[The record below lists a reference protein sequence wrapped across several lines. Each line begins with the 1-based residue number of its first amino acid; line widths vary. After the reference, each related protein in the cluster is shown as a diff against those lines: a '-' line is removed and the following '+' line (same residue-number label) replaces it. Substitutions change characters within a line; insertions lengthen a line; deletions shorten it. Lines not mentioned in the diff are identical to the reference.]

1 MDSPIKYINS
11 HAAVCLRYKTT
22 SNSSDHNNPPS
33 LKNRALSEAEAQ
45 PDGQAGWASSHQ
57 ETKIQQQHLLQKC
70 RRFLSHKD
78 KHHLSVS
85 HHMSQ
90 FTWRKDW
97 DWVRRSAPSPEE
109 LHQAFEH
116 RSQPPGA
123 GIYTTCLL
131 PPPPSVYFKTIAGV
145 GYLLKWAQYEH
156 FLSRCLQQ
164 PLSQM
169 NLHKATTTRENH
181 NSLIS
186 DGLFRMT
193 LGKGI
198 KRKETNE
205 DVKLELNAAVYP
217 VTAAQLFKH

>member
-85 HHMSQ
+85 HHTSQ

-97 DWVRRSAPSPEE
+97 DWVRHSAPSPEE

-123 GIYTTCLL
+123 GIYTTCLFS
-131 PPPPSVYFKTIAGV
+131 PPHQCILRQLQELGIYWSGHSMSTSSAGA
-145 GYLLKWAQYEH
+145 YNSP
-156 FLSRCLQQ
+156 FLRWTYTKQQ
-164 PLSQM
+164 QRE
-169 NLHKATTTRENH
+169 KTTTHSSQTACLEWHLGRE
-181 NSLIS
+181 S
-186 DGLFRMT
+186 REKKQM
-193 LGKGI
+193 KM
-198 KRKETNE
+198 
-205 DVKLELNAAVYP
+205 
-217 VTAAQLFKH
+217 